1 MKAGIRV
8 WMVTGDRLGTARKIA
23 FSCGICLEQ
32 NVLLHLTLQ
41 NGEIEKDLF
50 ASIKQLQEKAECLQ
64 QKGQEFFLA
73 TSGSVS

>member
-8 WMVTGDRLGTARKIA
+8 WMVTGDSLGTARKIA
-23 FSCGICLEQ
+23 VSCGICLEQ

-41 NGEIEKDLF
+41 NGVNLF